1 MKCWICGQVGHIAVN
16 CPTRRCWFCGGPGHL
31 KRNSVYRNGR
41 EKLGGVLSG
50 LPRQRGDRGLLL
62 LPVPMAGVTHNWEPR
77 RRKAKVFSSLT
88 QEKELPCNAKIGGI
102 AMKVLID
109 R

>member
-41 EKLGGVLSG
+41 EKLGGSC
-50 LPRQRGDRGLLL
+50 RDCQDREVIGGVLL

-88 QEKELPCNAKIGGI
+88 QEKELSCNAKIGGI